1 MVSQSQN
8 SIFKVMFPNQ
18 SERMTE
24 NRCCSLWIGYNQSKD
39 RILLKANQSTE
50 IQIQKISTRQLV
62 TQGVNWSHFQ
72 IRLSL
77 TMATVCACACTQT
90 TNAPSDMRVSN
101 ETVSSGAKS
110 TNICCC
116 FPLSRG
122 WEGCVRA
129 EGLYFGASCRIE
141 NSLFSRSQVIY

>member
-1 MVSQSQN
+1 
-8 SIFKVMFPNQ
+8 
-18 SERMTE
+18 MTE
-24 NRCCSLWIGYNQSKD
+24 NRCCSLWIGHSQSKD

-77 TMATVCACACTQT
+77 AMMMATVCECARLISVATYCTQA
-90 TNAPSDMRVSN
+90 TNAPSDTRASD

-110 TNICCC
+110 TSATAAAS
-116 FPLSRG
+116 P
-122 WEGCVRA
+122 RA
-129 EGLYFGASCRIE
+129 EAERDGTGF
-141 NSLFSRSQVIY
+141 